1 MRVNDKHFL
10 ITISCILDYFD
21 ASYLCYGITVN
32 FIRACFNYI
41 ADNMKIWSI
50 AICHDIWLHTVL
62 IKQLPITLI
71 TLVEFP
77 NFSIHLLYCNSIP
90 IRFTYNS
97 FQFPCNTLNNNLIIN
112 YDLKHYSLSLFLP
125 KCIFSANLIAVHFNY
140 SFASI
145 QILYYL

>member
-1 MRVNDKHFL
+1 MRINDKHFL

-32 FIRACFNYI
+32 FIRPCFNYI
-41 ADNMKIWSI
+41 ANNMKICSI

-62 IKQLPITLI
+62 INQILITLI
-71 TLVEFP
+71 TFVEFL
-77 NFSIHLLYCNSIP
+77 NFSIHILTCNSIP

-97 FQFPCNTLNNNLIIN
+97 FQFPYNTLNNNLIIN
-112 YDLKHYSLSLFLP
+112 YDLIHYSIPLFLA

-145 QILYYL
+145 QILFYL